1 VCALAG
7 EFLCFLSCDRV
18 ELYEIDKN
26 KDTISCLG
34 WLNVVVWGFE
44 VNRVGHVFELIGKT
58 PMVRINRMNP
68 NPDVEIYAKLEGF
81 NPMGSL
87 KDRIALRMIERA
99 EEDGRLTK
107 DKIILEATSGNT
119 GISVAWVAALKGY
132 KCVVV
137 MPKFVS
143 VERRQILKA
152 LGAEL
157 VFVSTEA
164 ELVDKAREMAKS
176 SKYFMTDQC
185 ANEENWKA
193 HYETTGQEIWEQTEG
208 KITHFVAGLGT
219 SGTLMGVARRLR
231 EYNPKIKIV
240 GVQPS
245 RPGNNQQGLLNLEEF
260 RPEIFS
266 PDELDEMIMVEDEE
280 AFKTARD
287 LFLKEGLFVGISSGS
302 AMFGAIRKAEEIKR
316 GLIVAL
322 FGDHG
327 FKYLST
333 NLFG

>member
-1 VCALAG
+1 LAKYSG
-7 EFLCFLSCDRV
+7 V
-18 ELYEIDKN
+18 
-26 KDTISCLG
+26 
-34 WLNVVVWGFE
+34 GFE
-44 VNRVGHVFELIGKT
+44 VKRVRHVFELIGKT
-58 PMVRINRMNP
+58 PMVRINKMNP
-68 NPDVEIYAKLEGF
+68 NPNVEVYAKLEGF

-87 KDRIALRMIERA
+87 KDRIALRMIEKA

-132 KCVVV
+132 KCVIV

-143 VERRQILKA
+143 VERKQILEA

-164 ELVDKAREMAKS
+164 ELVEKAREMAKNP
-176 SKYFMTDQC
+176 KYLMTDQC

-193 HYETTGQEIWEQTEG
+193 HYKTTGQEIWEQTEG

-245 RPGNNQQGLLNLEEF
+245 RPGHNQQGLLNLEEF

-266 PDELDEMIMVEDEE
+266 PDELDEIIMVEDEE

-302 AMFGAIRKAEEIKR
+302 AMFGAIRKAEEIKA
-316 GLIVAL
+316 GLIVTL

>member
-1 VCALAG
+1 
-7 EFLCFLSCDRV
+7 
-18 ELYEIDKN
+18 
-26 KDTISCLG
+26 
-34 WLNVVVWGFE
+34 
-44 VNRVGHVFELIGKT
+44 
-58 PMVRINRMNP
+58 
-68 NPDVEIYAKLEGF
+68 
-81 NPMGSL
+81 
-87 KDRIALRMIERA
+87 MIEKA

-132 KCVVV
+132 KCVIV

-143 VERRQILKA
+143 VERKQILEA

-164 ELVDKAREMAKS
+164 ELVEKAREMAKNP
-176 SKYFMTDQC
+176 KYLMTDQC

-193 HYETTGQEIWEQTEG
+193 HYKTTGQEIWEQTEG

-245 RPGNNQQGLLNLEEF
+245 RPGHNQQGLLNLEEF

-266 PDELDEMIMVEDEE
+266 PDELDEIIMVQDEE

-302 AMFGAIRKAEEIKR
+302 AMFGAIRKAEETKA
-316 GLIVAL
+316 GLIVTL

>member
-1 VCALAG
+1 MK
-7 EFLCFLSCDRV
+7 RV
-18 ELYEIDKN
+18 SHI
-26 KDTISCLG
+26 
-34 WLNVVVWGFE
+34 
-44 VNRVGHVFELIGKT
+44 FELIGET
-58 PMVRINRMNP
+58 PIVRINKMNP
-68 NPDVEIYAKLEGF
+68 NPNVEIYAKLEGF

-99 EEDGRLTK
+99 EEEGKLTK
-107 DKIILEATSGNT
+107 DKIVLEATSGNT

-137 MPKFVS
+137 MPEFVS

-157 VFVSTEA
+157 VFASTEA
-164 ELVDKAREMAKS
+164 EIVEKAREIAKNPR
-176 SKYFMTDQC
+176 YFMTDQF

-193 HYETTGQEIWEQTEG
+193 HYQTTGEEIWKQTDG
-208 KITHFVAGLGT
+208 KITHFVAGIGT
-219 SGTLMGVARRLR
+219 SGTLMGVARKLK
-231 EYNPKIKIV
+231 EYNRNVQII

-245 RPGNNQQGLLNLEEF
+245 RPGNKQQGLVNLQEL

-266 PDELDEMIMVEDEE
+266 PDEVDEMIMVEDED

-302 AMFGAIRKAEEIKR
+302 AMCGAIRKAREIKE
-316 GLIVAL
+316 GLIVTL

-333 NLFG
+333 NLFW

>member
-1 VCALAG
+1 VR
-7 EFLCFLSCDRV
+7 RV
-18 ELYEIDKN
+18 N
-26 KDTISCLG
+26 
-34 WLNVVVWGFE
+34 
-44 VNRVGHVFELIGKT
+44 HVFELIGKT
-58 PMVRINRMNP
+58 PMVRINKLNSNP
-68 NPDVEIYAKLEGF
+68 NVEIYAKLEWF

-87 KDRIALRMIERA
+87 KDRIALPMIERA
-99 EEDGRLTK
+99 EESGKLTK
-107 DKIILEATSGNT
+107 GKVILEATSGNT
-119 GISVAWVAALKGY
+119 GISLAWVATLKGY
-132 KCVVV
+132 KCVIV

-143 VERRQILKA
+143 VERRKILKA
-152 LGAEL
+152 LGAKL
-157 VFVSTEA
+157 VFVSTE
-164 ELVDKAREMAKS
+164 EEVVGKAREMAKNP
-176 SKYFMTDQC
+176 KYFMTDQF

-193 HYETTGQEIWEQTEG
+193 QYKTTGQEIWEQTDG

-219 SGTLMGVARRLR
+219 SGTLMGVATRLR

-245 RPGNNQQGLLNLEEF
+245 RPGHNQQGLLNLEEF

-266 PDELDEMIMVEDEE
+266 PDELDEIIMVEDEE

-302 AMFGAIRKAEEIKR
+302 AMFGAIRKAEEIKA
-316 GLIVAL
+316 GLIVTL